1 MKKFFQLFLWLLV
14 LLLIIIVVKTLL
26 FRSWQMQTSGVTVPV
41 GDEVIAHLS
50 EAVSIPTVS
59 YAIDSPVDSSAFRS
73 YMDFIRRTYPLVHEK
88 FSLEVFNN
96 FTMLFTWKGADT
108 SLKPMVLMAHYDVVP
123 AGDTSLWERKPFSG
137 FFDGTYIWG
146 RGTLDD
152 KASMISIL
160 EALEKLIKEGFKPER
175 TLYLSFGHDEELS
188 GEKGAGAIS
197 KTFKERGIKPEFVL
211 DEGMAVTSG
220 MIPMMKKPVA
230 LIGTSEKGYLTLK
243 LTVNMPGGH
252 SSTPEKESALIVLNK
267 ALNDLLRKQMKPML
281 SRPVNDFIR
290 YIGPE
295 LPFYA
300 KAIFANKWIFKGIL
314 LNIYTGSASGNA
326 LVRTTMAPTI
336 INAGIKDNVIP
347 TKAEAIVNFRILP
360 GETSS
365 EVIAWV
371 RKVIGDERVILEP
384 DKATISEPTPVS
396 SSDSDG
402 FSFISTTLRQIYP
415 DAVVSPT
422 LMIGSSD
429 SRHFSLVTE
438 NIYRFAPIYV
448 TSEDMARIHGLNER
462 TRAADFKKGIG
473 FYYQLIGNSQGR
485 IQDKRQK

>member
-1 MKKFFQLFLWLLV
+1 M
-14 LLLIIIVVKTLL
+14 LIIIILVKTFL
-26 FRSWQMQTSGVTVPV
+26 FRSLQLQTSGVNVPV

-50 EAVSIPTVS
+50 EAVSFRTIS
-59 YAIDSPVDSSAFRS
+59 YSSNSPVDSSAFTR
-73 YMDFIRRTYPLVHEK
+73 YMDFIRKTYPLVNGK
-88 FSLEVFNN
+88 LNLELFNN
-96 FTMLFTWKGADT
+96 FSMLFTWKGADS

-123 AGDTSLWERKPFSG
+123 EGDTSSWERKPFSG
-137 FFDGTYIWG
+137 YFDGTYIWG

-152 KASMISIL
+152 KVSMISIL
-160 EALEKLIKEGFKPER
+160 EAVEKLIKEGFIPER

-188 GEKGAGAIS
+188 GEKGAATIS
-197 KTFKERGIKPEFVL
+197 EAFRERRISPEFVL

-252 SSTPEKESALIVLNK
+252 SSTPEKESAVTVLTK
-267 ALNDLLRKQMKPML
+267 ALNDLLHNPM
-281 SRPVNDFIR
+281 RPVLSEPVDDFIK

-295 LPFYA
+295 MPFYA
-300 KAIFANKWIFKGIL
+300 RAIFANKWLFKGIL

-326 LVRTTMAPTI
+326 LVRTTMAATI

-347 TKAEAIVNFRILP
+347 TRAEADINFRILP
-360 GETSS
+360 GETASG
-365 EVIAWV
+365 VIAYV
-371 RKVIGDERVILEP
+371 KKVIGDERVNLEP
-384 DKATISEPTPVS
+384 DEETLSEPTPVS

-402 FSFISTTLRQIYP
+402 FSFISATIRQIFP

-429 SRHFSLVTE
+429 SRHFSIVTK
-438 NIYRFAPIYV
+438 NIYRFAPIFV
-448 TSEDMARIHGLNER
+448 TSEDMARIHGPNER
-462 TRAADFKKGIG
+462 TNVWDFKKGIG
-473 FYYQLIGNSQGR
+473 FYYQLIGNFQGR
-485 IQDKRQK
+485 IQGKRLK